1 MAKKKYPTVPI
12 DEALGVEVEDDV
24 IAINRSAAVVK
35 GGRRFSF
42 SALTVVGNRHGMVG
56 IGYGKAK
63 EVPSAVEKS
72 VKDGRKSLM
81 RVTREGGTIPHQVEA
96 AFCSSR
102 VRLIPASPGT
112 GIIAGKAVRK
122 VVELAGIT
130 DILTKNYGST
140 NPLNVVKAT
149 MIALSQ
155 LRSMDQVMA
164 IRGGGRNEPR

>member
-1 MAKKKYPTVPI
+1 MVKRKYPKVAIET
-12 DEALGVEVEDDV
+12 ALATEVDDDV

-42 SALTVVGNRHGMVG
+42 SALAVVGNRDGLVG

-63 EVPSAVEKS
+63 EVPSAVEKA
-72 VKDGRKSLM
+72 VKDGRKQLM
-81 RVTREGGTIPHQVEA
+81 NVVREGNTIPHPVEGV
-96 AFCSSR
+96 FCSSR

-122 VVELAGIT
+122 VVELAGIH

-140 NPLNVVKAT
+140 NALNVVKAT
-149 MIALSQ
+149 MDALSQ
-155 LRSMDQVMA
+155 LRNRQIVQEL
-164 IRGGGRNEPR
+164 RGVELE

>member
-1 MAKKKYPTVPI
+1 MR
-12 DEALGVEVEDDV
+12 L
-24 IAINRSAAVVK
+24 VVK

-42 SALTVVGNRHGMVG
+42 SALSVVGNRDGLVG

-72 VKDGRKSLM
+72 VKDGRKRLM
-81 RVTREGGTIPHQVEA
+81 RVTRDRRHDPAPGRRRVL
-96 AFCSSR
+96 FSSR

-140 NPLNVVKAT
+140 NSLNVVKAT
-149 MIALSQ
+149 MDALSR
-155 LRSMDQVMA
+155 LRSQEQ
-164 IRGGGRNEPR
+164 IEKLRGVNLQ